1 MKTLMIVAAKEY
13 RDGMRNK
20 WILATTILLAL
31 FAVGLAYFG
40 SAASGEIGVASLS
53 TTIVSL
59 ASLAI
64 FIIPLI
70 ALMLAYDTL
79 VGEDEQGTLLLLL
92 TYPISRWQILMG
104 KFFGHSAIMATA
116 TVLGFGVAALIL
128 FIETGEWNDAGIWY
142 AFGFFTLSSVLLG
155 SVFLAVALLISAWT
169 AEKSTAA
176 GLALVVWFW
185 FVLIFDLLLLGLLV
199 MVDGREGGW
208 LSILLLLNPTD
219 IFRLAN
225 LSGFEAVRAYTG
237 LNYLAAG
244 PLFQPGVLL
253 LILGLWIVVPLLLAQ
268 WRFNQRSI

>member
-1 MKTLMIVAAKEY
+1 MIVAAKEY
-13 RDGMRNK
+13 RDGLRNK
-20 WILATTILLAL
+20 WILATTVLLAL

-92 TYPISRWQILMG
+92 TYPITRWQILMG
-104 KFFGHSAIMATA
+104 KFTGHSAIMATA
-116 TVLGFGVAALIL
+116 TTLGFGVTALL
-128 FIETGEWNDAGIWY
+128 LVIETGEWRDIELWY
-142 AFGFFTLSSVLLG
+142 AFGFFILSSILLG
-155 SVFLAVALLISAWT
+155 SVFLAIALLISAWT
-169 AEKSTAA
+169 VEKSTAA
-176 GLALVVWFW
+176 GLALMVWFW

-199 MVDGREGGW
+199 MVEGREGGW
-208 LSILLLLNPTD
+208 LSLLLLLNPAD

-225 LSGFEAVRAYTG
+225 LSGFEAARAYTG

-244 PLFQPGVLL
+244 PLFQPAVLL
-253 LILGLWIVVPLLLAQ
+253 LILLLWIAVPLILAQ
-268 WRFNQRSI
+268 WRFHHRAI